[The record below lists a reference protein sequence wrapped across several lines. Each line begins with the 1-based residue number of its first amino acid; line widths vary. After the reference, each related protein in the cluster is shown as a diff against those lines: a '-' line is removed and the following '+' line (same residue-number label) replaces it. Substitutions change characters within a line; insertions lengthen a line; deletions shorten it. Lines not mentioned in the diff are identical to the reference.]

1 MRVCLSQIFSQR
13 YPLTDFFTPFWFTES
28 KGEEEFQAEIAKQ
41 APLLL
46 LITVNVMH
54 VFTVISATPTQ
65 ILSFPLSSLVKLQ
78 IALTL
83 LVILSAAEREISPA
97 P

>member
-1 MRVCLSQIFSQR
+1 VRIYLGQIFSQR
-13 YPLTDFFTPFWFTES
+13 YPLTDVFTPFWFTES

-41 APLLL
+41 AALLL

>member
-1 MRVCLSQIFSQR
+1 MRVCLSQIFSHR

-41 APLLL
+41 AALLL

-54 VFTVISATPTQ
+54 VLTVISATPTQ
-65 ILSFPLSSLVKLQ
+65 IRSFPLSPIGKPR